1 SRQLGRINRL
11 IIQKLFY
18 HAYFFIDSRRSCFL
32 FDHLQIICDMF
43 LLLEKSMHETYMGE
57 NIE

>member
-1 SRQLGRINRL
+1 MLIFSLILGGV
-11 IIQKLFY
+11 
-18 HAYFFIDSRRSCFL
+18 AFL